1 MGKKVKPFNP
11 TNKTVANHYKELLAL
26 DDGPIIGTLLGND
39 FGLKGGAFPVFK
51 IENRNVWLL
60 LDHQTVEGM
69 RIEPYSKMDRPDGAA
84 VRFPWWEVYLQSQ
97 ESIRW
102 GIDPASIL
110 GRKGYWETFRSQF
123 PQYKNDTGA
132 KP

>member
-11 TNKTVANHYKELLAL
+11 TNKTVAKHYKELLAL
-26 DDGPIIGTLLGND
+26 DN
-39 FGLKGGAFPVFK
+39 
-51 IENRNVWLL
+51 
-60 LDHQTVEGM
+60 QTVEGT
-69 RIEPYSKMDRPDGAA
+69 RIEPHSKMDRPDGAA

-97 ESIRW
+97 ESIRQ
-102 GIDPASIL
+102 IL
-110 GRKGYWETFRSQF
+110 GGKGYRETFRSQF